1 MKHTKISK
9 LVSVV
14 LAVCVMLLG
23 AVSVSAESYVNA
35 VQDIASTK
43 IAVTGFTEDINL
55 AGITLVL
62 LDPSI
67 KDDPETEADEVKAAV
82 DAMVEGG
89 TWDEAVVVSV
99 DQVYANADGT
109 YTHEFILKT
118 DAAFGEYTLVA
129 TSNDVAETTFYFA
142 SPETRKGA
150 LADIL
155 EAEATGE
162 ATVEEVIVAIIDLQ
176 GENLGI
182 DTEFWAELEEAAG
195 AKEDVATAVSKN
207 EVLKDMNPD
216 ELTDEDI
223 AAAAAEINAEA
234 LTVALNEALIE
245 DIADYEDKVKD
256 AEAMAEYKE
265 LTEEAKEYAM
275 DLITDKGYKSA
286 AKMEEAFAQAVE
298 IAFMTVDGVT
308 DLEKF
313 AESANDLGLEKAEY
327 FDDLTD
333 TQKRAVAD
341 AVAAAKAKNL
351 TDINKAFKTEVGKY
365 TTVKEEKPKE
375 PTYITSGGGGGG
387 GSSSNKDEKE
397 EETTTPEPEVVTPQV
412 TYIDLDGYDWAKD
425 AIYSLSEKKIL
436 AGYGDGIFN
445 PANQIKREEFA
456 KVIVTAIYGEEA
468 VNANKAPSFAD
479 AKSGWYTPYVGY
491 AESTGLIKGVSAT
504 EFGIGNNITRQDIMT
519 ILYRVMLAKGYS
531 ANTTAIAYGDAASI
545 ADYAKDA
552 VFALANAGVV
562 GGYEDG
568 SIRPTNQATRAEV
581 AIMVDKFMKL
591 F

>member
-1 MKHTKISK
+1 
-9 LVSVV
+9 
-14 LAVCVMLLG
+14 
-23 AVSVSAESYVNA
+23 
-35 VQDIASTK
+35 
-43 IAVTGFTEDINL
+43 
-55 AGITLVL
+55 
-62 LDPSI
+62 
-67 KDDPETEADEVKAAV
+67 
-82 DAMVEGG
+82 
-89 TWDEAVVVSV
+89 
-99 DQVYANADGT
+99 
-109 YTHEFILKT
+109 
-118 DAAFGEYTLVA
+118 
-129 TSNDVAETTFYFA
+129 
-142 SPETRKGA
+142 
-150 LADIL
+150 
-155 EAEATGE
+155 
-162 ATVEEVIVAIIDLQ
+162 
-176 GENLGI
+176 
-182 DTEFWAELEEAAG
+182 
-195 AKEDVATAVSKN
+195 
-207 EVLKDMNPD
+207 MNPD

-234 LTVALNEALIE
+234 LTVALNESLIE

-313 AESANDLGLEKAEY
+313 AESANDLGLDKAEY

-341 AVAAAKAKNL
+341 VVAAAKAKNL
-351 TDINKAFKTEVGKY
+351 TDINTAFKTEVGKY

-479 AKSGWYTPYVGY
+479 SKSGWYTPYVGY

-519 ILYRVMLAKGYS
+519 ILYRVMIAKGYS

-581 AIMVDKFMKL
+581 AIMVDRFMKL